1 MKQLG
6 PRQKKAVA
14 LAILGMVIAFACGAI
29 ALPIWLINQHYDIAL
44 DDATSLLER
53 YSKIVGTRD
62 SLQKQV
68 VEVKALEARRHF
80 LKSASPALAAAELQE
95 KAQSVFDANGA
106 KVNSI
111 QVLPHKDDGLYRQV
125 TVQVQLIA
133 ALTAVKGM
141 LHGLESAHPYL
152 FIDNFS
158 IRSPNMQQIRVESTN
173 EPELIVQFDLTGYA
187 LKGAP

>member
-6 PRQKKAVA
+6 PRQKKAGALVILAIVVA
-14 LAILGMVIAFACGAI
+14 LACGAI
-29 ALPIWLINQHYDIAL
+29 AVPIWLVNQHYDVAL
-44 DDATSLLER
+44 EDATSRLER

-158 IRSPNMQQIRVESTN
+158 IRAPNMQVNRVELAN
-173 EPELIVQFDLTGYA
+173 EPELVVQFDLTGYA

>member
-6 PRQKKAVA
+6 PRQKKAGALVILAIVVA
-14 LAILGMVIAFACGAI
+14 LACGAI
-29 ALPIWLINQHYDIAL
+29 AVPIWLVNQHYDVAL
-44 DDATSLLER
+44 EDATSRLER

-111 QVLPHKDDGLYRQV
+111 QVLPHKDEGLYRQV

-158 IRSPNMQQIRVESTN
+158 IRAPNMQVNRVESAN
-173 EPELIVQFDLTGYA
+173 EPELVVQFDLTGYA

>member
-1 MKQLG
+1 MHCSILISG
-6 PRQKKAVA
+6 ATAASIVVA
-14 LAILGMVIAFACGAI
+14 LACGAI
-29 ALPIWLINQHYDIAL
+29 AVPIWLVNQHYDVAL
-44 DDATSLLER
+44 EDATSRLER

-158 IRSPNMQQIRVESTN
+158 IRAPNMQVNRVESAN
-173 EPELIVQFDLTGYA
+173 EPELVVQFDLTGYA

>member
-1 MKQLG
+1 MKPLN
-6 PRQKKAVA
+6 PIQKKAAA
-14 LAILGMVIAFACGAI
+14 LAILAFVVAVVLGAI
-29 ALPIWLINQHYDIAL
+29 ALPVIMLNQHYDVAL
-44 DDATSLLER
+44 DDATSRLER
-53 YSKIVGTRD
+53 YSRIVGTRD
-62 SLQKQV
+62 ALQKQV
-68 VEVKALEARRHF
+68 VEVKALEAGRHF

-111 QVLPHKDDGLYRQV
+111 QVLPHKDDGQYRQV

-133 ALTAVKGM
+133 PLTAARGM
-141 LHGLESAHPYL
+141 LYALESAHPYL

-158 IRSPNMQQIRVESTN
+158 IRAPYLQVNRVESAN
-173 EPELIVQFDLTGYA
+173 EPELVVQFDLTGFA